1 MSQVAAADAS
11 EIIELLARYA
21 HVVDNREW
29 HQAKTVFRAD
39 VQLGRFPVISSG
51 LENLEA
57 LVGSAAAT
65 HGHNSTDVILEAR
78 PDGTVRAWSKFY
90 IVRSDGTVGSGDYQ
104 DTLVKTSDGWRIVE
118 RDVSRGNRLD
128 TDPSASRA
136 GSTNPAPTDFH
147 SSIGTA
153 ECKNRRRVCAAHD
166 RRLQPSPGTTDAR
179 VRTIS

>member
-1 MSQVAAADAS
+1 MSQVPAADAS

-128 TDPSASRA
+128 TDPTGGASTRTFSVTSWLDEPRA
-136 GSTNPAPTDFH
+136 D
-147 SSIGTA
+147 
-153 ECKNRRRVCAAHD
+153 
-166 RRLQPSPGTTDAR
+166 
-179 VRTIS
+179 